1 MEQQKDLRYYWRMLL
16 ARKRYFIWPA
26 LAIVLIS
33 AIVAL
38 ALPPIYEST
47 STILIEE
54 QQIPHDFVKST
65 VTGYADQRIQSL
77 NQQILSR
84 TKLLEIIRQF
94 NLYPEMRENYPQEEI
109 IETMRDNIT
118 VELISAEVANRRSR
132 KQEGVTIA
140 FIVAYRGK
148 NPNTVQQVAS
158 TLASLYLQENLKIR
172 EQQAKTTT
180 KFLEAELKEL
190 QEVQSQPEQPS

>member
-1 MEQQKDLRYYWRMLL
+1 MGFENMEQQKDLRYYWRTLL

-33 AIVAL
+33 SIVAL

-54 QQIPHDFVKST
+54 QQIPPDFVRST

-84 TKLLEIIRQF
+84 TKLLEIIRQ
-94 NLYPEMRENYPQEEI
+94 LPH
-109 IETMRDNIT
+109 
-118 VELISAEVANRRSR
+118 
-132 KQEGVTIA
+132 
-140 FIVAYRGK
+140 
-148 NPNTVQQVAS
+148 
-158 TLASLYLQENLKIR
+158 
-172 EQQAKTTT
+172 
-180 KFLEAELKEL
+180 
-190 QEVQSQPEQPS
+190 